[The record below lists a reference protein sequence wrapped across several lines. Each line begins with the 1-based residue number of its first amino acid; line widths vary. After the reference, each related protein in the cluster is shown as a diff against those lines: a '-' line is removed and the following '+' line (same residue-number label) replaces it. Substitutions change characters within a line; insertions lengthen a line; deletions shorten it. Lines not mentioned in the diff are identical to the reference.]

1 MRGFFSTFRFMKHIV
16 CFVYCLPLIA
26 FAQKKEN
33 IRNRSFA
40 HYGELFHDSVPSL
53 GAVIIWRNDEVLLEN
68 YFNGTS
74 DTTLFKVKSIT
85 KTITSTLAGIAQD
98 KGLLP
103 ALDTPVSTL
112 FPEYTFPAVDSS
124 NRWFPELMT
133 DIDSLKKLVTLQHLL
148 TMQTGYLWDD
158 QNPLSHRVFLSSSDP
173 VRHMLELPF
182 ESIPGTT
189 FNYCTGASHL
199 MGAVIEKSVQQPL
212 NEFAEQ
218 QLFTPLGI
226 TTYDWTCDARGR
238 TAGGTELSLRANDL
252 LQFGLLYLNKGN
264 YLQQQI
270 VSKAWVEAA
279 TSAQIPLPEWDVL
292 PGSNGYGYYWW
303 RRLSNG
309 HQVIVASG
317 YGGQLICIVP
327 DLKLIVVTTCLIN
340 DENRGRSEIKRL
352 HLLIDKVIEDCER

>member
-1 MRGFFSTFRFMKHIV
+1 MKHVVFFI
-16 CFVYCLPLIA
+16 CCLPLFV

-33 IRNRSFA
+33 TRNRAFA

-85 KTITSTLAGIAQD
+85 KTITSTLAGIAKD

-103 ALDTPVSTL
+103 ALVTPVSTL

-133 DIDSLKKLVTLQHLL
+133 DTDSLRKLVTIQHLL

-182 ESIPGTT
+182 ESVPGTT
-189 FNYCTGASHL
+189 FKYCTGASHL
-199 MGAVIEKSVQQPL
+199 MGAVIEKSVHQPL

-218 QLFTPLGI
+218 KLFTPLGI
-226 TTYDWTCDARGR
+226 TTYDWSCDARGR
-238 TAGGTELSLRANDL
+238 TTFLARQRFTAIWFTVSQQRKLPAAASCFKSMGGSCHL
-252 LQFGLLYLNKGN
+252 
-264 YLQQQI
+264 
-270 VSKAWVEAA
+270 
-279 TSAQIPLPEWDVL
+279 
-292 PGSNGYGYYWW
+292 GSNSFTRMGRFARIQWLW
-303 RRLSNG
+303 LLL
-309 HQVIVASG
+309 VATPFTRTSSL
-317 YGGQLICIVP
+317 GGQWFWRSITLHCSRFKADCGHDLP
-327 DLKLIVVTTCLIN
+327 DQ
-340 DENRGRSEIKRL
+340 R
-352 HLLIDKVIEDCER
+352 